1 MNQSKQELRQQ
12 ALRHRQHM
20 RLDDEEP
27 AEVISYFYELCS
39 PLVDREVALY
49 WPKTHEF
56 DTTPLIM
63 ELVRNGVT
71 CGLPITYKGSR
82 ELAFAY
88 WDENTPLERG
98 RYDVQHPKIDAD
110 TYWLDP
116 DIVVV
121 PMLAFDQRGF
131 RLGFGGGYYDATLN
145 KLRAKKPV
153 SAIGVAYAQQACLFP
168 LPSEPHDE
176 QLDYVIT
183 PKGIRSFVERKENA

>member
-1 MNQSKQELRQQ
+1 MNQTKHEIRQQ

-20 RLDDEEP
+20 ALDGEDP
-27 AEVISYFYELCS
+27 ANVISYFYELCA
-39 PLVDREVALY
+39 PLDGREVALY
-49 WPKTHEF
+49 WPKTREF

-63 ELVRNGVT
+63 ELVRNGIT

-98 RYDVQHPKIDAD
+98 RYDVQHPRIDAN

-121 PMLAFDQRGF
+121 PMLAFDQRGY
-131 RLGFGGGYYDATLN
+131 RLGFGGGYYDATLR
-145 KLRAKKPV
+145 KLRAGKQV

-168 LPSEPHDE
+168 LPAEPHDE
-176 QLDYVIT
+176 KLDYVIT
-183 PKGIRSFVERKENA
+183 PQGVRSFVQRTQEA

>member
-20 RLDDEEP
+20 ALDDEN
-27 AEVISYFYELCS
+27 AEDVIACFYDLCA
-39 PLVDREVALY
+39 PLGDREVALY

-56 DTTPLIM
+56 DTIPLIM

-71 CGLPITYKGSR
+71 CGLPVTYKDSR

-88 WDENTPLERG
+88 WDDNTPLERG
-98 RYDVQHPKIDAD
+98 RYDVQHPRVDEE

-116 DIVVV
+116 DIVIV
-121 PMLAFDQRGF
+121 PMLAFDQRGY

-145 KLRAKKPV
+145 ALRSRKTIL
-153 SAIGVAYAQQACLFP
+153 AIGVAYAQQACLFP
-168 LPSEPHDE
+168 LPAEAHDE
-176 QLDYVIT
+176 KLDFVIT
-183 PKGIRSFVERKENA
+183 PKGIQSFVKNTADA